1 MAKYWISLFGAV
13 LVSAASQMFLKKA
26 AQKKYD
32 SFIKEYLNVWV
43 IIGYALMLV
52 STLCVIYAY
61 KGVDYKNGP
70 IIESLGYSLIMILGR
85 VFYNEK
91 ITKNK
96 LIGNALILLGVIVF
110 YLQIG

>member
-1 MAKYWISLFGAV
+1 MAKYSISLFGAV
-13 LVSAASQMFLKKA
+13 LVSAASQVFLKKA

-70 IIESLGYSLIMILGR
+70 IIESLGYILIMILGR